1 MKPVGVIGTTLSL
14 FLFFGIAA
22 PAYAQHEQQ
31 GEKQGKSEKQDRDK
45 SQAKPERQQGKQ
57 QQGKQ
62 QQAKPEHQQQQNQD
76 RQQHAQQ
83 QQQNQNRQQHAQV
96 QQRDQGRQQ
105 QQHARQQQRATPAH
119 QSQQRSA
126 WQQYRAHNSWQS
138 EHRTWQQRGGYNG
151 YRIPDGDFRSHYGR
165 DHGFRIYSLPFMV
178 VGGYPRFQY
187 GGYWFSLVD
196 PWPEF
201 WGENWYE
208 TDDVYVDYDNDG
220 YYMYNRR
227 HPGPGIAIT
236 ISF

>member
-1 MKPVGVIGTTLSL
+1 MKRLGVISTAVLSL
-14 FLFFGIAA
+14 LIGATA
-22 PAYAQHEQQ
+22 PVYAQQEQQ
-31 GEKQGKSEKQDRDK
+31 GEKQKQEQPGEKQGRPEK
-45 SQAKPERQQGKQ
+45 QAQPAKQAKPEQ

-62 QQAKPEHQQQQNQD
+62 QQAKPEQQQGKQQQAKPEQQQQQ
-76 RQQHAQQ
+76 RAQQ
-83 QQQNQNRQQHAQV
+83 QQEATPE
-96 QQRDQGRQQ
+96 QQRE
-105 QQHARQQQRATPAH
+105 QRG
-119 QSQQRSA
+119 A
-126 WQQYRAHNSWQS
+126 WQQHRAQESWQS
-138 EHRTWQQRGGYNG
+138 EHRTWQQRGGSNG
-151 YRIPDGDFRSHYGR
+151 YRIDDGYFRSYYGR

-196 PWPEF
+196 PWQEF